1 MLRVSVGPR
10 PRSILASR
18 RLSSVTERCVR
29 GLNCNSRPCL
39 ICGRASVSHRR
50 VRVINL
56 QISRDNEPL
65 GSEFRRQHDG
75 RVAHRL
81 RGGCG
86 LRPTR
91 QGRHTR
97 HPRLGGISC
106 TTKSI
111 GRRINGAIGTTY
123 CNCHFRS
130 FKRCGTLLTTC
141 GIYTRRIGN
150 RIGNGPCRNVICST
164 AGSGNRGINGPMGTS
179 HVNGSINC
187 RTMRHEV
194 RGSNRT
200 VGDKGLGGHAQG
212 VITTAVRAIHDH
224 GRLRRRL
231 EGQNVSI
238 MFHRGSD
245 KHVCN
250 IAFVSRSDQ
259 ITLGNSHLN
268 GRCSTG
274 IFGRHFSNRAKGVRR
289 PRITTP
295 RRSRPARRRRPNFA
309 PGTSVIPNV
318 TSILKTFNN
327 LLNNNTSNN
336 SRPRSATHRGERGG
350 GGGHAEH
357 VSWLGGVRLYD
368 GGVV

>member
-18 RLSSVTERCVR
+18 RLSSVTERCVQ

-50 VRVINL
+50 VRVIKL
-56 QISRDNEPL
+56 QISRGNGPL

-111 GRRINGAIGTTY
+111 GRRVNGAIGTTY
-123 CNCHFRS
+123 RNCHFRS

-150 RIGNGPCRNVICST
+150 RVGNGPCRNVICST
-164 AGSGNRGINGPMGTS
+164 VGSGKRGTNGPMGTS

-187 RTMRHEV
+187 RTIRHEV

-200 VGDKGLGGHAQG
+200 VGGKGLGRHAQG
-212 VITTAVRAIHDH
+212 VITATVRATHDH

-231 EGQNVSI
+231 GGRNVSI

-250 IAFVSRSDQ
+250 IAFVSRSDH
-259 ITLGNSHLN
+259 IILGNSHLN

-274 IFGRHFSNRAKGVRR
+274 IFGSLCSSREGTSVQR
-289 PRITTP
+289 
-295 RRSRPARRRRPNFA
+295 RRSARRRRPNFA
-309 PGTSVIPNV
+309 PGASVIPNI
-318 TSILKTFNN
+318 TSILNTFNN

-336 SRPRSATHRGERGG
+336 SRPRSATHRGEGG

-357 VSWLGGVRLYD
+357 VSWLGGRC
-368 GGVV
+368 GRTAKE